1 MAARLS
7 LNARVASGQDSTH
20 KAGFYTRGDVLRERR
35 SDELRFLCRARLAEA
50 AWRLDPFAIKL
61 DAIAPDD
68 QPAMVRAAIE
78 QHLSPDRFKILQAA
92 EASER
97 ELIAGLVG
105 KIVNEGAS

>member
-7 LNARVASGQDSTH
+7 LNARVASGQDFHSQ
-20 KAGFYTRGDVLRERR
+20 G
-35 SDELRFLCRARLAEA
+35 RFLHPRRCVTGAPLRRIKVPLPCRLAEA